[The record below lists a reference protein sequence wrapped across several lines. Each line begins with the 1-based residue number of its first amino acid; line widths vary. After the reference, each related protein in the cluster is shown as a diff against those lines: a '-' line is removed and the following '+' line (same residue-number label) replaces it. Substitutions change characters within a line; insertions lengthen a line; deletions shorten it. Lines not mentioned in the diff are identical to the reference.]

1 MFFLGILP
9 IQCNIR
15 RDQTSDTR
23 QSIGQYQR
31 SKLHFFG

>member
-1 MFFLGILP
+1 MFFLGIFS

-23 QSIGQYQR
+23 QSIRQFQR